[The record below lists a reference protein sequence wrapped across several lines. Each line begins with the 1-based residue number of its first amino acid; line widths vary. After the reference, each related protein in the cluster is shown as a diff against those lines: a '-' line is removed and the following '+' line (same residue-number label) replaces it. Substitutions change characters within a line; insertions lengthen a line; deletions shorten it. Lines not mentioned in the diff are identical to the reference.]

1 MLAVDSSHDA
11 ITAVSANAA
20 RNGLSGLVEVREAN
34 AFDLLHSLE
43 RDRQKFGLIVL
54 DPPAFAKNRASI
66 EGAKRGYKE
75 LNLRALKLLESGGVL
90 VSCSCSHW
98 FGNELFARMLEEAAE
113 DSGRR
118 TRMIEER
125 TQDLDHPIVSGYGES
140 RYLKCTMME
149 AI

>member
-1 MLAVDSSHDA
+1 
-11 ITAVSANAA
+11 
-20 RNGLSGLVEVREAN
+20 
-34 AFDLLHSLE
+34 
-43 RDRQKFGLIVL
+43 
-54 DPPAFAKNRASI
+54 
-66 EGAKRGYKE
+66 
-75 LNLRALKLLESGGVL
+75 
-90 VSCSCSHW
+90 
-98 FGNELFARMLEEAAE
+98 MLEEAAE